1 MYSQCLARKQE
12 VKQIIKSKADKNR
25 AWEQT
30 KGTCKK
36 QNSTQRLS
44 DLRAL
49 SIAPLRLHLSLFY
62 PLLFKRTPSEAPK
75 YYNVPSKSLC
85 DPNICSVGSVLSLL
99 IVLDDIAE
107 RRRIVRHTQ
116 QTERRMKHVAGGRIP
131 RGSEPTS
138 KRARNDNSFV
148 PSCTII
154 MIGLTDCITCKSLR
168 IVLATL
174 RPPMPCQ
181 IMAVGSFMINAQSKF
196 LGLRSM

>member
-1 MYSQCLARKQE
+1 MSCTKARGKTNYKIKGGQKQGLGT
-12 VKQIIKSKADKNR
+12 I
-25 AWEQT
+25 

-131 RGSEPTS
+131 RDQNPLAKERETITRSCQV
-138 KRARNDNSFV
+138 AR
-148 PSCTII
+148 
-154 MIGLTDCITCKSLR
+154 
-168 IVLATL
+168 
-174 RPPMPCQ
+174 
-181 IMAVGSFMINAQSKF
+181 
-196 LGLRSM
+196 